1 MEAIMFD
8 THAHYDDSRFD
19 EDRDALLAS
28 LFGEKGVTHI
38 LNCGCDIPTS
48 LRSISFAEKY
58 PRMYAAVGVHPHE
71 ADNTPDDY
79 INRLEQLLQ
88 HPKVVAVGEIGL
100 DYYYDTPSRVAQ
112 KKVFLEQMRLAERT
126 GYPVVIHDRDAH
138 KDCMDIALSFSKVKG
153 VFHSFSGSLESM
165 KILTKAGWYI
175 SVSGVVT
182 FKNAQKLPEIAAAVD
197 EDKLLVETDCP
208 YLTPV
213 PFRGKRN
220 DSGYL
225 AYTIQKIAELRGTTP
240 EHIAK
245 ITAENAKKL
254 FRIGDEIEK

>member
-1 MEAIMFD
+1 MFD

-19 EDRDALLAS
+19 EDRDALLRS
-28 LFGEKGVTHI
+28 LFAEKGVTNI
-38 LNCGCDIPTS
+38 INCGCDIATS
-48 LRSISFAEKY
+48 LRSVSFAETY
-58 PRMYAAVGVHPHE
+58 APMYAAVGVHPQE
-71 ADNTPDDY
+71 ADKAPEDY
-79 INRLEQLLQ
+79 IRQLEQLLQ
-88 HPKVVAVGEIGL
+88 HKKVVAIGEIGL
-100 DYYYDTPSRVAQ
+100 DYYYETPSREVQ
-112 KKVFLEQMRLAERT
+112 KKVFIEQMQLAERT
-126 GYPVVIHDRDAH
+126 GYPVIIHDRDAH

-153 VFHSFSGSLESM
+153 VFHSFSGSMESM

-182 FKNAQKLPEIAAAVD
+182 FKNAQKLPEIASAID

-225 AYTIQKIAELRGTTP
+225 AYTIKKIAELRGSTP
-240 EHIAK
+240 EHIAQ

-254 FRIGDEIEK
+254 FRM

>member
-1 MEAIMFD
+1 MFD

-19 EDRDALLAS
+19 EDRDALLS
-28 LFGEKGVTHI
+28 RLFAEKGVTNI
-38 LNCGCDIPTS
+38 LNCGCDIPSS
-48 LRSISFAEKY
+48 LRSIAFAEKY
-58 PRMYAAVGVHPHE
+58 PQMYAAVGVHPQE
-71 ADNTPDDY
+71 ADNTPGDY
-79 INRLEQLLQ
+79 ISRLEQLLK
-88 HPKVVAVGEIGL
+88 HPKVVAIGEIGL
-100 DYYYDTPSRVAQ
+100 DYYYETPSREVQ
-112 KKVFLEQMRLAERT
+112 KKVFIEQMQLAEKT
-126 GYPVVIHDRDAH
+126 GYPVIIHDRDAH
-138 KDCMDIALSFSKVKG
+138 KDCMDIALSFSNVKG
-153 VFHSFSGSLESM
+153 VFHSFSSSLESM

-182 FKNAQKLPEIAAAVD
+182 FKNAQKLPEVAAAID

-220 DSGYL
+220 DSGYM

-240 EHIAK
+240 EHIAQV
-245 ITAENAKKL
+245 TAQNAKKL